1 MNLKTSGTSPDE
13 VDVRELTPDPG
24 IADMSDAA
32 GRDGFI
38 ILFTGVH
45 VDELNLTDTLEQV
58 EVLRGKGP
66 EDPEAYVPGFLPV
79 FGPCGGVSLPCPP
92 ALEYCPAEE
101 RHALAA
107 VFSYSFSYGL

>member
-38 ILFTGVH
+38 ILFTGVP
-45 VDELNLTDTLEQV
+45 VDELGLANTLEQT
-58 EVLRGKGP
+58 EVLRGEGP
-66 EDPEAYVPGFLPV
+66 
-79 FGPCGGVSLPCPP
+79 
-92 ALEYCPAEE
+92 
-101 RHALAA
+101 
-107 VFSYSFSYGL
+107 